1 MSKFKQ
7 ILKKA
12 GFNGFFVAL
21 IGTIFLAYLF
31 PEWGSEKS
39 WVPLDEITYYGISLI
54 FFFYGVKLDPVKLG
68 RGLQNWK
75 LHVVIQCTTFLLFPV
90 MVLVVKSIFGTG
102 QSNLWLGAF
111 YLSALPS
118 TVSAS
123 VVMVS
128 IAGGNIP
135 AAIFN
140 ASISSIVG
148 VFLTPVWMELFL
160 DGVGMEFDL
169 LMAFWKLSL
178 QVLFPVIIGFILHRI
193 LGGWVQKYNQ
203 TLKYFDQTIILCIV
217 FSAFSASFEREMFA
231 GHSWLFLIGLGGLM
245 LGLFLWMATL
255 MYGVGRSLG
264 FSKEDQITV
273 LFCGSKK
280 SLVQGAAMG
289 RVLFPDPVTF
299 GVILLPLMIY
309 HSLQLVAGSV
319 IAQQLAQQM
328 KLRRRVS

>member
-1 MSKFKQ
+1 MSKIKQ
-7 ILKKA
+7 VLKKV
-12 GFNGFFVAL
+12 GLNGFFVAL
-21 IGTIFLAYLF
+21 LAAIFLAYLF
-31 PEWGSEKS
+31 PEWGSDKS
-39 WVPLDEITYYGISLI
+39 WVPLDQITYYGISLI
-54 FFFYGVKLDPVKLG
+54 FFFYGVKLDPAKLG
-68 RGLQNWK
+68 GGLKNWK
-75 LHVVIQCTTFLLFPV
+75 LHVVIQSTTFLLFPL
-90 MVLVVKSIFGTG
+90 MVLVIKSIFGSA

-160 DGVGMEFDL
+160 NGAGMEFDL
-169 LMAFWKLSL
+169 LTAFWKLSL
-178 QVLFPVIIGFILHRI
+178 QVLFPVIAGFILHRI
-193 LGGWVQKYNQ
+193 LGRWVQKYNQ

-231 GHSWLFLIGLGGLM
+231 GHSWTFLFGLAGLM
-245 LGLFLWMATL
+245 LGLFLWMAAL
-255 MYGVGRSLG
+255 MYGIGKGLG
-264 FSKEDQITV
+264 FNKEDQITV

-328 KLRRRVS
+328 KLSRRSS